1 MWHWSEGG
9 AVCES
14 SAMCEDGAVC
24 ECVPGYICTSIHGR
38 KVSGFEGGEGNS
50 WSAHPMCSSWLLA
63 VL

>member
-1 MWHWSEGG
+1 M
-9 AVCES
+9 CES